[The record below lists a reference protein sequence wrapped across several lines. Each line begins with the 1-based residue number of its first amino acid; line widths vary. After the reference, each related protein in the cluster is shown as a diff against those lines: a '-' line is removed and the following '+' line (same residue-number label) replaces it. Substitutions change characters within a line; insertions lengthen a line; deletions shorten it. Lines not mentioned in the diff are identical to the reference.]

1 MRVITIFSKICPSG
15 VDGARK
21 PRFAQ
26 GIPIGS
32 NSTPV
37 GPIGGRLGSG
47 VVRGGA
53 NILRPLMGP
62 TGPIP
67 RAQISRCTL
76 WGQFGTKGQKSF
88 SDITFLKRQ
97 SQFTLAPLSGLALP
111 RVDRVPIEVVLLKK
125 CTRVLLVP
133 RYGHS
138 KIYSGPNAE
147 TLHPF
152 GSPLS
157 SPDPKRVSPLHP
169 GPRPLQ

>member
-1 MRVITIFSKICPSG
+1 MGSKTLRVITIFSKICPSG

-88 SDITFLKRQ
+88 SNITLLKKQ
-97 SQFTLAPLSGLALP
+97 SQFTLVPLSGLALP
-111 RVDRVPIEVVLLKK
+111 RVDIVPVEVVLLKK
-125 CTRVLLVP
+125 CTWILLVP
-133 RYGHS
+133 RYSHS
-138 KIYSGPNAE
+138 KFTPGLTQRLCTPSGP
-147 TLHPF
+147 L
-152 GSPLS
+152 
-157 SPDPKRVSPLHP
+157 
-169 GPRPLQ
+169 